1 MVPEFED
8 AAFSLKAHEISEPVK
23 SMFGYHV
30 IQVTEISEARLET
43 LEEARESISAQLLY
57 EKQGEAWLKWLDS
70 MKTELGVTYRE
81 DMQTTTTV
89 STEPTVTTNES
100 PGAAVEEESTATSA
114 GQTITTTDTT
124 PTTAAP

>member
-8 AAFSLKAHEISEPVK
+8 AVFSLKAHEISEPVK

-43 LEEARESISAQLLY
+43 LEEVKESISSQLLH
-57 EKQGEAWLKWLDS
+57 EKQGEAWLKWLES
-70 MKTELGVTYRE
+70 MKTQLGVTYRE
-81 DMQTTTTV
+81 DMQPTTTV
-89 STEPTVTTNES
+89 STEPTTNDS
-100 PGAAVEEESTATSA
+100 TGATVEGGSTATSA